1 MAYFIFMTLV
11 RKAPVILVALIGI
24 VNAIVRG
31 KRHPGVSIITFLA
44 LTIYFLCLIFFT
56 VLFYKLPDI
65 VRGLRLTAV
74 QISWTYTATYIFQ
87 DIGFVFILILL
98 VVAAFR
104 GRAGSNNIYKG
115 IPSNEFT

>member
-11 RKAPVILVALIGI
+11 RRAPVILVALIGI
-24 VNAIVRG
+24 VIAIVRG
-31 KRHPGVSIITFLA
+31 RRHPSVSIITLLA
-44 LTIYFLCLIFFT
+44 LAIYFLRLIFFM

-65 VRGLRLTAV
+65 FRALRLTAA
-74 QISWTYTATYIFQ
+74 QISWTYTATYVFQ
-87 DIGFVFILILL
+87 DIGFVVILLLL

-104 GRAGSNNIYKG
+104 GRASSNNIYKG